1 MQTSMAIRIYTL
13 DMICFQYGMWNLQ
26 HQINM
31 HSYSLCH
38 ANMTK
43 IHGSHNMI
51 TMKFCM
57 KTGNG
62 RLVNTIVPPT
72 VRRVA
77 TDARSIIPVESK
89 ALGWIWSTSG
99 CGCIFRCWFL
109 LSDVSTF
116 NEHCQRT
123 QAERCNQLDCRVSES
138 CQPYCG
144 FQRLNETILFQ
155 RWYIEGTWLGVI
167 DHNPIME

>member
-1 MQTSMAIRIYTL
+1 
-13 DMICFQYGMWNLQ
+13 
-26 HQINM
+26 M

-51 TMKFCM
+51 TMKIYM

-99 CGCIFRCWFL
+99 CGFIFRCWFL
-109 LSDVSTF
+109 SSDVSTF
-116 NEHCQRT
+116 NEHCQQT
-123 QAERCNQLDCRVSES
+123 QAERCNRLDCRVSES
-138 CQPYCG
+138 CQPYCS
-144 FQRLNETILFQ
+144 FSATKWDCPFPILIYW
-155 RWYIEGTWLGVI
+155 RNMTWGQI
-167 DHNPIME
+167 HHNPIIEEFPQDFSWI

>member
-1 MQTSMAIRIYTL
+1 
-13 DMICFQYGMWNLQ
+13 
-26 HQINM
+26 M

-51 TMKFCM
+51 AMKFYM

-144 FQRLNETILFQ
+144 FSATKWDYTFPTLIYWRNM
-155 RWYIEGTWLGVI
+155 TWCHWSQSNYGI
-167 DHNPIME
+167 IFTNIF